1 MNNLEP
7 VSEKLFAKIRGRFPS
22 VTIGDGQ
29 GTVTDDPKLAKYFD
43 FDYKEGQEVLGKV
56 SITLDEDGVVVLYNQ
71 DFMAEAGE
79 SEKNNWYN
87 FLKEIR
93 IFAKKHMLNFDTRDI
108 TKSNLD
114 KRDYAHLTRTAGE
127 TQMSE
132 SNMYGTSRTSF
143 ENIDTARL
151 VLKHTKPV
159 NQEVAGSRT
168 QNVHSMYIESADG
181 ERFKYPFRHL
191 NGARAMARH
200 VSEGG
205 NLYDD
210 FGKHI
215 VEMSTEL
222 NKLRKFKTYMNRSS
236 VMAEGLKGYMEAVD
250 VRLENIKTEVLK
262 LQRKAYYTETFATFA
277 PVVNENV
284 PEDVAENWIDQLTI
298 RTFNEELKDVFPY
311 VYRLVSE
318 VTTAKELSPED
329 LLGEGGGRDMD
340 CAHCDGTGKHG
351 DKDCNDCQGTGEA
364 QATAEAEVQTPEME
378 FERHMD
384 SIVGEN
390 DNALID
396 GDERQIEA
404 AVKKINGLMSQHFP
418 AGINGSNAIES
429 MKGVIDDPMLLDMFK
444 QVGQKDADTC
454 VRPLVMK
461 YLKGKNP
468 AVMNKID
475 TGDLETESQ
484 YTKTVD
490 KDDYDA
496 KQKALQDLQMDPE
509 TSKDPELSAEI
520 IKRKKALQKD
530 ADKYES
536 TNEETEMSSE
546 IRDKIDAW
554 IEKYSKY
561 KGGNGDTLPEGYM
574 QWALNSGIATDFI
587 ETNEADAME
596 EKYGDEFDNDPWR
609 VDFYN
614 EMPITKA
621 CMEELEKITGDTDID
636 TNARMIDAVM
646 NGDGNESTMEDAFDK
661 ADRITDMEELN
672 LYSKEDIANNSQM
685 SAEELK
691 DALQQDIYHLMDK
704 ASDDFTDN
712 DHIADEMGDY
722 FANMHLKA
730 DDKTLSCYIAMRDL
744 IDADP
749 AGVYETG
756 KKCLKI
762 LGAQEHQDQE
772 QGNKGPKGR
781 PAADAYA
788 GGMEST
794 NNELARIKELA
805 GASNDDDTMDVKI
818 NSKGQ
823 MMHPNTPDDMDGEEG
838 DDRTPGQKLEELVKS
853 YYDYTTNNF
862 PKGEQAV
869 ITACEKEFGENSVPV
884 AEKMIG
890 RLMAGQDNEMER
902 IKSLA
907 GINN

>member
-1 MNNLEP
+1 MSNLEP

-22 VTIGDGQ
+22 VTIGDEM
-29 GTVTDDPKLAKYFD
+29 GTVTDEPKLAKYFD
-43 FDYKEGQEVLGKV
+43 FDYKEGNNVLGKV
-56 SITLDEDGVVVLYNQ
+56 SITLDEKSGITVLYNQ

-79 SEKNNWYN
+79 AEKNNWYN

-93 IFAKKHMLNFDTRDI
+93 IFSKKHMLNFDTRDI

-114 KRDYAHLTRTAGE
+114 KRDYAHLTKTAGE

-159 NQEVAGSRT
+159 NLEVPGSRT
-168 QNVHSMYIESADG
+168 QNVHSMYIESEAG

-200 VSEGG
+200 VAEGG
-205 NLYDD
+205 NQYDE

-250 VRLENIKTEVLK
+250 VRLENIKTEVMK
-262 LQRKAYYTETFATFA
+262 LQRSAYYKEAFENFT

-298 RTFNEELKDVFPY
+298 RSFNEELKDVFPY

-318 VTTAKELSPED
+318 VTTAKEVSPED
-329 LLGEGGGRDMD
+329 FVTE
-340 CAHCDGTGKHG
+340 TEV
-351 DKDCNDCQGTGEA
+351 EA
-364 QATAEAEVQTPEME
+364 EVEEAEVQTPEME
-378 FERHMD
+378 FERALD
-384 SIVGEN
+384 SIVGEE

-396 GDERQIEA
+396 GDEEAQAA
-404 AVKKINGLMSQHFP
+404 AVKQINGLMAQHFP
-418 AGINGSNAIES
+418 AGINGTNAIES

-444 QVGQKDADTC
+444 KVGQKDADTC

-468 AVMNKID
+468 SILTKID

-484 YTKTVD
+484 YTATKD

-509 TSKDPELSAEI
+509 TSKDPELKKELM
-520 IKRKKALQKD
+520 KRKASLEKD
-530 ADKYES
+530 ADKYE
-536 TNEETEMSSE
+536 
-546 IRDKIDAW
+546 
-554 IEKYSKY
+554 
-561 KGGNGDTLPEGYM
+561 
-574 QWALNSGIATDFI
+574 
-587 ETNEADAME
+587 
-596 EKYGDEFDNDPWR
+596 
-609 VDFYN
+609 
-614 EMPITKA
+614 
-621 CMEELEKITGDTDID
+621 
-636 TNARMIDAVM
+636 
-646 NGDGNESTMEDAFDK
+646 
-661 ADRITDMEELN
+661 
-672 LYSKEDIANNSQM
+672 
-685 SAEELK
+685 
-691 DALQQDIYHLMDK
+691 
-704 ASDDFTDN
+704 
-712 DHIADEMGDY
+712 
-722 FANMHLKA
+722 
-730 DDKTLSCYIAMRDL
+730 
-744 IDADP
+744 
-749 AGVYETG
+749 
-756 KKCLKI
+756 
-762 LGAQEHQDQE
+762 
-772 QGNKGPKGR
+772 
-781 PAADAYA
+781 
-788 GGMEST
+788 
-794 NNELARIKELA
+794 
-805 GASNDDDTMDVKI
+805 DDDTMDVKI

-823 MMHPNTPDDMDGEEG
+823 MMKADTPDDMDGEEQ
-838 DDRTPGQKLEELVKS
+838 DTRTAGEKLEELVKS

-869 ITACEKEFGENSVPV
+869 VTACEKEFGEESVPV
-884 AEKMIG
+884 AEKMIA
-890 RLMAGQDNEMER
+890 RLVQGKDSEMER

>member
-56 SITLDEDGVVVLYNQ
+56 SITLDEEGVVVLYNQ

-318 VTTAKELSPED
+318 VTTAKELSPEE

-444 QVGQKDADTC
+444 KVGQKDADTC

-530 ADKYES
+530 ADKYE
-536 TNEETEMSSE
+536 
-546 IRDKIDAW
+546 
-554 IEKYSKY
+554 
-561 KGGNGDTLPEGYM
+561 
-574 QWALNSGIATDFI
+574 
-587 ETNEADAME
+587 
-596 EKYGDEFDNDPWR
+596 
-609 VDFYN
+609 
-614 EMPITKA
+614 
-621 CMEELEKITGDTDID
+621 
-636 TNARMIDAVM
+636 
-646 NGDGNESTMEDAFDK
+646 
-661 ADRITDMEELN
+661 
-672 LYSKEDIANNSQM
+672 
-685 SAEELK
+685 
-691 DALQQDIYHLMDK
+691 
-704 ASDDFTDN
+704 
-712 DHIADEMGDY
+712 
-722 FANMHLKA
+722 
-730 DDKTLSCYIAMRDL
+730 
-744 IDADP
+744 
-749 AGVYETG
+749 
-756 KKCLKI
+756 
-762 LGAQEHQDQE
+762 
-772 QGNKGPKGR
+772 
-781 PAADAYA
+781 
-788 GGMEST
+788 
-794 NNELARIKELA
+794 
-805 GASNDDDTMDVKI
+805 DDDTMDVKI

-823 MMHPNTPDDMDGEEG
+823 MMHPDTPDDMDGEEG

-890 RLMAGQDNEMER
+890 RLMAGKDNEMER

>member
-43 FDYKEGQEVLGKV
+43 FDYKEGQEILGKV
-56 SITLDEDGVVVLYNQ
+56 SITLDEEGVVVLYNQ

-168 QNVHSMYIESADG
+168 QNVHSIYIESADG

-318 VTTAKELSPED
+318 ITTAKELSPEE

-444 QVGQKDADTC
+444 KVGQKDADTC

-530 ADKYES
+530 ADKYE
-536 TNEETEMSSE
+536 
-546 IRDKIDAW
+546 
-554 IEKYSKY
+554 
-561 KGGNGDTLPEGYM
+561 
-574 QWALNSGIATDFI
+574 
-587 ETNEADAME
+587 
-596 EKYGDEFDNDPWR
+596 
-609 VDFYN
+609 
-614 EMPITKA
+614 
-621 CMEELEKITGDTDID
+621 
-636 TNARMIDAVM
+636 
-646 NGDGNESTMEDAFDK
+646 
-661 ADRITDMEELN
+661 
-672 LYSKEDIANNSQM
+672 
-685 SAEELK
+685 
-691 DALQQDIYHLMDK
+691 
-704 ASDDFTDN
+704 
-712 DHIADEMGDY
+712 
-722 FANMHLKA
+722 
-730 DDKTLSCYIAMRDL
+730 
-744 IDADP
+744 
-749 AGVYETG
+749 
-756 KKCLKI
+756 
-762 LGAQEHQDQE
+762 
-772 QGNKGPKGR
+772 
-781 PAADAYA
+781 
-788 GGMEST
+788 
-794 NNELARIKELA
+794 
-805 GASNDDDTMDVKI
+805 DDDTMDVKI

-823 MMHPNTPDDMDGEEG
+823 MMHPDTPDDMDGEEG

-890 RLMAGQDNEMER
+890 RLMAGKDNEMER

>member
-1 MNNLEP
+1 
-7 VSEKLFAKIRGRFPS
+7 
-22 VTIGDGQ
+22 
-29 GTVTDDPKLAKYFD
+29 
-43 FDYKEGQEVLGKV
+43 
-56 SITLDEDGVVVLYNQ
+56 
-71 DFMAEAGE
+71 
-79 SEKNNWYN
+79 
-87 FLKEIR
+87 
-93 IFAKKHMLNFDTRDI
+93 
-108 TKSNLD
+108 
-114 KRDYAHLTRTAGE
+114 
-127 TQMSE
+127 
-132 SNMYGTSRTSF
+132 
-143 ENIDTARL
+143 
-151 VLKHTKPV
+151 
-159 NQEVAGSRT
+159 
-168 QNVHSMYIESADG
+168 MYIESADG

-318 VTTAKELSPED
+318 VTTAKELSPEE

-351 DKDCNDCQGTGEA
+351 DKDCDDCKGTGEA

-444 QVGQKDADTC
+444 KVGQKDADTC

-530 ADKYES
+530 ADKYE
-536 TNEETEMSSE
+536 
-546 IRDKIDAW
+546 
-554 IEKYSKY
+554 
-561 KGGNGDTLPEGYM
+561 
-574 QWALNSGIATDFI
+574 
-587 ETNEADAME
+587 
-596 EKYGDEFDNDPWR
+596 
-609 VDFYN
+609 
-614 EMPITKA
+614 
-621 CMEELEKITGDTDID
+621 
-636 TNARMIDAVM
+636 
-646 NGDGNESTMEDAFDK
+646 
-661 ADRITDMEELN
+661 
-672 LYSKEDIANNSQM
+672 
-685 SAEELK
+685 
-691 DALQQDIYHLMDK
+691 
-704 ASDDFTDN
+704 
-712 DHIADEMGDY
+712 
-722 FANMHLKA
+722 
-730 DDKTLSCYIAMRDL
+730 
-744 IDADP
+744 
-749 AGVYETG
+749 
-756 KKCLKI
+756 
-762 LGAQEHQDQE
+762 
-772 QGNKGPKGR
+772 
-781 PAADAYA
+781 
-788 GGMEST
+788 
-794 NNELARIKELA
+794 
-805 GASNDDDTMDVKI
+805 DDDTMDVKI

-823 MMHPNTPDDMDGEEG
+823 MMHPDTPDDMDGEEG

-890 RLMAGQDNEMER
+890 RLMAGKDNEMER

>member
-318 VTTAKELSPED
+318 VTTAKELSPEE

-444 QVGQKDADTC
+444 KVGQKDADTC

-530 ADKYES
+530 ADKYE
-536 TNEETEMSSE
+536 
-546 IRDKIDAW
+546 
-554 IEKYSKY
+554 
-561 KGGNGDTLPEGYM
+561 
-574 QWALNSGIATDFI
+574 
-587 ETNEADAME
+587 
-596 EKYGDEFDNDPWR
+596 
-609 VDFYN
+609 
-614 EMPITKA
+614 
-621 CMEELEKITGDTDID
+621 
-636 TNARMIDAVM
+636 
-646 NGDGNESTMEDAFDK
+646 
-661 ADRITDMEELN
+661 
-672 LYSKEDIANNSQM
+672 
-685 SAEELK
+685 
-691 DALQQDIYHLMDK
+691 
-704 ASDDFTDN
+704 
-712 DHIADEMGDY
+712 
-722 FANMHLKA
+722 
-730 DDKTLSCYIAMRDL
+730 
-744 IDADP
+744 
-749 AGVYETG
+749 
-756 KKCLKI
+756 
-762 LGAQEHQDQE
+762 
-772 QGNKGPKGR
+772 
-781 PAADAYA
+781 
-788 GGMEST
+788 
-794 NNELARIKELA
+794 
-805 GASNDDDTMDVKI
+805 DDDTMDVKI

-823 MMHPNTPDDMDGEEG
+823 MMHPDTPDDMDGEEG

-890 RLMAGQDNEMER
+890 RLMAGKDNEMER

>member
-1 MNNLEP
+1 MSNLEP

-22 VTIGDGQ
+22 VTIGDEM
-29 GTVTDDPKLAKYFD
+29 GTVTDEPKLAKYFD
-43 FDYKEGQEVLGKV
+43 FDYKEGNNVLGKV
-56 SITLDEDGVVVLYNQ
+56 SITLDEKSGITVLYNQ

-79 SEKNNWYN
+79 AEKNNWYN

-93 IFAKKHMLNFDTRDI
+93 IFSKKHMLNFDTRDI

-114 KRDYAHLTRTAGE
+114 KRDYAHLTKTAGE

-159 NQEVAGSRT
+159 NLEVPGSRT
-168 QNVHSMYIESADG
+168 QNVHSMYIESEAG

-200 VSEGG
+200 VAEGG
-205 NLYDD
+205 NQYDE

-250 VRLENIKTEVLK
+250 VRLENIKTEVMK
-262 LQRKAYYTETFATFA
+262 LQRSAYYKEAFENFT

-298 RTFNEELKDVFPY
+298 RSFNEELKDVFPY

-318 VTTAKELSPED
+318 VTTAKEVSPED
-329 LLGEGGGRDMD
+329 FVTE
-340 CAHCDGTGKHG
+340 TEV
-351 DKDCNDCQGTGEA
+351 EA
-364 QATAEAEVQTPEME
+364 EVEVSEVQTPEME
-378 FERHMD
+378 FERALD
-384 SIVGEN
+384 SIVGEE

-396 GDERQIEA
+396 GDEEAQAA
-404 AVKKINGLMSQHFP
+404 AVKQINGLMAQHFP
-418 AGINGSNAIES
+418 AGINGTNAIES

-444 QVGQKDADTC
+444 KVGQKDADTC

-468 AVMNKID
+468 SILTKID

-484 YTKTVD
+484 YTATKD

-509 TSKDPELSAEI
+509 TSKDPELKKELM
-520 IKRKKALQKD
+520 KRKASLEKD
-530 ADKYES
+530 ADKYE
-536 TNEETEMSSE
+536 
-546 IRDKIDAW
+546 
-554 IEKYSKY
+554 
-561 KGGNGDTLPEGYM
+561 
-574 QWALNSGIATDFI
+574 
-587 ETNEADAME
+587 
-596 EKYGDEFDNDPWR
+596 
-609 VDFYN
+609 
-614 EMPITKA
+614 
-621 CMEELEKITGDTDID
+621 
-636 TNARMIDAVM
+636 
-646 NGDGNESTMEDAFDK
+646 
-661 ADRITDMEELN
+661 
-672 LYSKEDIANNSQM
+672 
-685 SAEELK
+685 
-691 DALQQDIYHLMDK
+691 
-704 ASDDFTDN
+704 
-712 DHIADEMGDY
+712 
-722 FANMHLKA
+722 
-730 DDKTLSCYIAMRDL
+730 
-744 IDADP
+744 
-749 AGVYETG
+749 
-756 KKCLKI
+756 
-762 LGAQEHQDQE
+762 
-772 QGNKGPKGR
+772 
-781 PAADAYA
+781 
-788 GGMEST
+788 
-794 NNELARIKELA
+794 
-805 GASNDDDTMDVKI
+805 DDDTMDVKI

-823 MMHPNTPDDMDGEEG
+823 MMKADTPDDMDGEEQ
-838 DDRTPGQKLEELVKS
+838 DTRTAGEKLEELVKS

-869 ITACEKEFGENSVPV
+869 VTACEKEFGEESVPV
-884 AEKMIG
+884 AEKMIA
-890 RLMAGQDNEMER
+890 RLVQGKDSEMER

>member
-1 MNNLEP
+1 MSNLEP

-22 VTIGDGQ
+22 VTIGDEM
-29 GTVTDDPKLAKYFD
+29 GTVTDEPKLAKYFD
-43 FDYKEGQEVLGKV
+43 FDYKEGNNVLGKV
-56 SITLDEDGVVVLYNQ
+56 SITLDEKSGITVLYNQ

-79 SEKNNWYN
+79 AEKNNWYN

-93 IFAKKHMLNFDTRDI
+93 IFSKKHMLNFDTRDI

-114 KRDYAHLTRTAGE
+114 KRDYAHLTKTAGE

-159 NQEVAGSRT
+159 NLEVPGSRT
-168 QNVHSMYIESADG
+168 QNVHSMYIESEAG

-200 VSEGG
+200 VAEGG
-205 NLYDD
+205 NQYDE

-250 VRLENIKTEVLK
+250 VRLENIKTEVMK
-262 LQRKAYYTETFATFA
+262 LQRSAYYKEAFENFT

-298 RTFNEELKDVFPY
+298 RSFNEELKDVFPY

-318 VTTAKELSPED
+318 VTTAKEVSPED
-329 LLGEGGGRDMD
+329 FVTE
-340 CAHCDGTGKHG
+340 TEV
-351 DKDCNDCQGTGEA
+351 EA
-364 QATAEAEVQTPEME
+364 EVEVSEVQTPEME
-378 FERHMD
+378 FERALD
-384 SIVGEN
+384 SIVGEE

-396 GDERQIEA
+396 GDEEAQAA
-404 AVKKINGLMSQHFP
+404 AVKQINGLMAQHFP
-418 AGINGSNAIES
+418 AGINGTNAIES

-444 QVGQKDADTC
+444 KVGQKDADTC

-468 AVMNKID
+468 SILTKID

-484 YTKTVD
+484 YTATKD

-509 TSKDPELSAEI
+509 TSKDPELKKELM
-520 IKRKKALQKD
+520 KRKASLEKD
-530 ADKYES
+530 ADKYE
-536 TNEETEMSSE
+536 
-546 IRDKIDAW
+546 
-554 IEKYSKY
+554 
-561 KGGNGDTLPEGYM
+561 
-574 QWALNSGIATDFI
+574 
-587 ETNEADAME
+587 
-596 EKYGDEFDNDPWR
+596 
-609 VDFYN
+609 
-614 EMPITKA
+614 
-621 CMEELEKITGDTDID
+621 
-636 TNARMIDAVM
+636 
-646 NGDGNESTMEDAFDK
+646 
-661 ADRITDMEELN
+661 
-672 LYSKEDIANNSQM
+672 
-685 SAEELK
+685 
-691 DALQQDIYHLMDK
+691 
-704 ASDDFTDN
+704 
-712 DHIADEMGDY
+712 
-722 FANMHLKA
+722 
-730 DDKTLSCYIAMRDL
+730 
-744 IDADP
+744 
-749 AGVYETG
+749 
-756 KKCLKI
+756 
-762 LGAQEHQDQE
+762 
-772 QGNKGPKGR
+772 
-781 PAADAYA
+781 
-788 GGMEST
+788 
-794 NNELARIKELA
+794 
-805 GASNDDDTMDVKI
+805 DDDTMDVKI

-823 MMHPNTPDDMDGEEG
+823 LMKADTPDDMDGEEQ
-838 DDRTPGQKLEELVKS
+838 DTRTAGEKLEELVKS

-869 ITACEKEFGENSVPV
+869 VTACEKEFGEESVPV
-884 AEKMIG
+884 AEKMIA
-890 RLMAGQDNEMER
+890 RLVQGKDSEMER